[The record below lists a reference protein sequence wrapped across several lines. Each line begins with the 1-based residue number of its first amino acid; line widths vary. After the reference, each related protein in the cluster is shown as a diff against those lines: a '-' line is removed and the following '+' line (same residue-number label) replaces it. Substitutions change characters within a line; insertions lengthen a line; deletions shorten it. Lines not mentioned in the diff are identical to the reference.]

1 MQLQLYAL
9 ENFPMIEASD
19 DLLTLILSCVRHN
32 GLDLR
37 DGDILVLAQ
46 KIVSKAENRYVLL
59 DSITPSAQANTLAA
73 EVDKDPRFVELV
85 LRESRA
91 VIRKAP
97 GVLIVE
103 HHLGFIHANAGIDQS
118 NIDHSAAERVLLLP
132 ADPDASAE
140 RLHLGIKTTLGI
152 HVPIIINDSMGRA
165 WRNGTLGLAIGLAGM
180 TAIDNKIG
188 QFDLFGRELKA
199 TAAAVADELAAGAS
213 LIMGQTTEKTP
224 VVLVKGYPLPDSG
237 GPSGVQALLRDKKTD
252 LFR

>member
-1 MQLQLYAL
+1 MQLQLHAL
-9 ENFPMIEASD
+9 TDFPMVEVGD
-19 DLLTLILSCVRHN
+19 DLLTLILSGIRQN
-32 GLDLR
+32 GLNLS

-46 KIVSKAENRYVLL
+46 KIVSKAENRYVVLE
-59 DSITPSAQANTLAA
+59 SITPSAQANTLAA

-132 ADPDASAE
+132 ENPDASAE
-140 RLHLGIKTTLGI
+140 RLHSGIKKTLGI
-152 HVPIIINDSMGRA
+152 HVPVIINDSMGRA

-180 TAIDNKIG
+180 PAIDNKIG
-188 QFDLFGRELKA
+188 HVDLFGRELKA
-199 TAAAVADELAAGAS
+199 TAAAIADELAAAAS
-213 LIMGQTTEKTP
+213 LVMGQTTEKTP
-224 VVLVKGYPLPDSG
+224 VVLVKGYPLPDSSS
-237 GPSGVQALLRDKKTD
+237 PSGVQALLRDKKTD